1 MDKEEIVRKL
11 KPIIERP
18 DACGFEAF
26 LVARSEPRLKKLN
39 LSITD
44 LQLNLKRDITSVIQ
58 NRYLADDAVYTGAE
72 NVADNQVKF
81 YIVEQN
87 EDYKPFDVDSWTKED
102 FKEEQ
107 LNEFMGF
114 FFHFRYEQQNV
125 WCYQNRR
132 STTVTN
138 RKKSS
143 LLARLKQYDG
153 GWIFEEQNEKIV
165 NFAHAIDILVLDG
178 KLISSDV
185 GLLERSFDFQVFIHQ
200 KAKEAAEKV
209 AETQLFS
216 GMDKLNEYLSSDAKS
231 HKPYRKKIMKA
242 LDSPVLQMTADAL
255 IEKVTTLP
263 RWKGK
268 FRDPVDGAIPIDS
281 VKEIETMIDLLAE
294 RFTISPVSGQEY
306 DTEVKKKAEEIA
318 P

>member
-72 NVADNQVKF
+72 NVADNQIKF
-81 YIVEQN
+81 YIVDQN
-87 EDYKPFDVDSWTKED
+87 DEYKPFNVDTWAKED

-107 LNEFMGF
+107 LNDFMGF
-114 FFHFRYEQQNV
+114 FFHFRYEQQDV

-153 GWIFEEQNEKIV
+153 GWVFEEQNEKIV

-242 LDSPVLQMTADAL
+242 LDSPVLKMTADAL